1 MNRRAFLIKGVLAA
15 VGLTALPAASAL
27 ANLSVA
33 LQAKEAEVTDGVP
46 TEAEVME
53 DILLYVESWD
63 EELPGH
69 NFREL
74 LFRRLVGEKTGLTYG
89 EFINHLW
96 KHADKAEVALTQ
108 DVWIHHA
115 LAISGS

>member
-27 ANLSVA
+27 AKLPVA
-33 LQAKEAEVTDGVP
+33 LGAHQPRVGGFVA
-46 TEAEVME
+46 TEAEAMD
-53 DILLYVESWD
+53 DIMDYVKFWD
-63 EELPGH
+63 EGLPGH
-69 NFREL
+69 DFREL
-74 LFRRLVGEKTGLTYG
+74 LLRRLVREKTGLSYG

-108 DVWIHHA
+108 DAWIHHA
-115 LAISGS
+115 MAISGS